1 LESNPELRDGLKACV
16 HCGIEFLTHPRNA
29 RRQNLRCPFGCRR
42 CFRKIASNQ
51 RSTAYYQTASGKLKK
66 KRINERRTRGSSS
79 DERQQPADPD
89 APPDGTSDETSDEPL
104 PSSLWLKMELR
115 LEEIVLDASS
125 LATSPMLSY
134 VQMLLGLI
142 EGLRVGRNELI
153 NLLRRWMRQHSIAFR
168 RRSDYVLGFL
178 HQHPP

>member
-1 LESNPELRDGLKACV
+1 M
-16 HCGIEFLTHPRNA
+16 
-29 RRQNLRCPFGCRR
+29 
-42 CFRKIASNQ
+42 ASSQ

-66 KRINERRTRGSSS
+66 KWINERRTRGSSS
-79 DERQQPADPD
+79 DERQQPTDPD
-89 APPDGTSDETSDEPL
+89 APPDESPDEPL
-104 PSSLWLKMELR
+104 PNSLWLKMELR

-134 VQMLLGLI
+134 VQMLLGLM
-142 EGLRVGRNELI
+142 EGLRVGRNEMI

-178 HQHPP
+178 HEHPP